1 MPPVA
6 ARGDDRRMPD
16 SIGSSTLRAPSVPE
30 EATEPPPPPT
40 PPTAEPS
47 KKKFSFPTAF
57 TVLAAVLLLVW
68 IASFFVP
75 AGIYTTNAST
85 GSPIPGTYHKLPSCS
100 AVAAGGAALV
110 VESPGETGTAPQ
122 DASAAPTAK
131 PVPGENCV
139 DTAFT
144 YRFKQL
150 WNAPPNGL
158 YGVEAGNGFVG
169 PWESGLL
176 YGSAAIFFFVL
187 AVGAFITVT
196 MKTQAIQ
203 TGIGR
208 LALRFRHSGSM
219 LIAILMGIFAIGG
232 TTYGMWEETLGFFV
246 LLVPLTLALRFD
258 RMVAAAIVFLGA
270 GSGVIGSTV
279 NPFSTGVAS
288 DAAGI
293 SIGDGIGLR
302 IALWLVVVSMGVLY
316 VIWYARRVSAHPEK
330 SVVGV
335 SRADASDAEGL
346 IKDVPKLTGRQKLV
360 LALFGGTF
368 LLMIYGFI
376 PWNDLW
382 HEGFGKD
389 FPVPTFSD
397 FYFPEAAGLFLV
409 MAVVIGLIARLGENG
424 TVTTIVAGAADFLGA
439 ALIIVLARGI
449 TVVMRNAYMTD
460 TILHWMENA
469 VSGASSGVFALLA
482 FIVNIPIAFLVP
494 SSSGHAAL
502 VMPILAPLADFA
514 GVSRAI
520 VVTAFQSASGFVNL
534 VTPTS
539 AVIIGLVAGVIV
551 CLALSKIG
559 YNHYLKFV
567 WPFLAAVFVV
577 CCAFV
582 GIAAAVG

>member
-1 MPPVA
+1 VPPGVY
-6 ARGDDRRMPD
+6 
-16 SIGSSTLRAPSVPE
+16 
-30 EATEPPPPPT
+30 
-40 PPTAEPS
+40 
-47 KKKFSFPTAF
+47 K
-57 TVLAAVLLLVW
+57 
-68 IASFFVP
+68 
-75 AGIYTTNAST
+75 TNA
-85 GSPIPGTYHKLPSCS
+85 GSPVPGTYHELSACS
-100 AVAAGGAALV
+100 SLA
-110 VESPGETGTAPQ
+110 PGTTAQ
-122 DASAAPTAK
+122 
-131 PVPGENCV
+131 PGVNCV

-158 YGVEAGNGFVG
+158 YGVEGANGFVSPDELG
-169 PWESGLL
+169 FL

-208 LALRFRHSGSM
+208 LALRFRHSGSV
-219 LIAILMGIFAIGG
+219 LIAILMAVFAIGG
-232 TTYGMWEETLGFFV
+232 TSYGMWEETLGFFV
-246 LLVPLTLALRFD
+246 LLVPLTLALRYD
-258 RMVAAAIVFLGA
+258 RMVAAAIIFLGA

-279 NPFSTGVAS
+279 NPFATGVAS

-293 SIGDGIGLR
+293 TIGQGIGLR
-302 IALWLVVVSMGVLY
+302 IALWAVLVTLAIGY
-316 VIWYARRVSAHPEK
+316 VIRYARRISTHPEK

-335 SRADASDAEGL
+335 SEADATEAASL
-346 IKDVPKLTGRQKLV
+346 VNDVPQLTGRQKIILT
-360 LALFGGTF
+360 LFGGTF
-368 LLMIYGFI
+368 ALMIYGFI

-382 HEGFGKD
+382 QEGFGKN
-389 FPVPTFSD
+389 FPLPTFAN

-409 MAVVIGLIARLGENG
+409 MAVVVGLIARFGEEG
-424 TVTTIVAGAADFLGA
+424 TVTTIVAGASDFIGA
-439 ALIIVLARGI
+439 ALIIVFARGI
-449 TVVMRNAYMTD
+449 TVVMKNSYMTD

-469 VSGASSGVFALLA
+469 VAGSSQGAFAILA

-520 VVTAFQSASGFVNL
+520 VVTAYQSASGFVNL

-539 AVIIGLVAGVIV
+539 AVIMGG
-551 CLALSKIG
+551 LALSKVG
-559 YNHYLKFV
+559 YNRYLKFV
-567 WPFLAAVFVV
+567 WPFLAVVFVV
-577 CCAFV
+577 CCAFI